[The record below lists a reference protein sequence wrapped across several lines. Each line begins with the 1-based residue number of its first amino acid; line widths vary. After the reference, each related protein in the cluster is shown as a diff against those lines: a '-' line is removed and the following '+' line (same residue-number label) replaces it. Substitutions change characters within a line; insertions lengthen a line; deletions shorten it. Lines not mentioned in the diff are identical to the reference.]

1 MRGDLIAVGV
11 EQGLIFHMAALGNG
25 SGSGG
30 SIGFRDRVNGCGAY
44 RKADDSRCD
53 ASGAFAAQTAEIANP
68 AMLAP
73 SARMKTAAAHF
84 SLAMDGLLLFR
95 ESRSDERR

>member
-44 RKADDSRCD
+44 R
-53 ASGAFAAQTAEIANP
+53 NP